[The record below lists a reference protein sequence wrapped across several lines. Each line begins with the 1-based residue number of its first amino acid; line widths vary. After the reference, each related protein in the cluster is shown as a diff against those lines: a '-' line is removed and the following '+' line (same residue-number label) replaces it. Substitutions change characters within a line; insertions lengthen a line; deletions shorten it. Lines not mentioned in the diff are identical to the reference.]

1 MLSCEQKSEKCKC
14 RESYCQASKYES
26 EDYLHVIFFDAV
38 PETYSGIVV
47 ICDNDGFILEQV
59 EFESGYKNGIG
70 YEYRK
75 DRSLRSFGTYSHNKK
90 NNDWKL
96 YDKDGYRTWERKKR
110 NKEEIQQ
117 RIKEQRECED

>member
-1 MLSCEQKSEKCKC
+1 MKHFKSTTILGFSLLFLFQFFMLSCEQKSEKCKC

-59 EFESGYKNGIG
+59 EF
-70 YEYRK
+70 
-75 DRSLRSFGTYSHNKK
+75 LPFAH
-90 NNDWKL
+90 
-96 YDKDGYRTWERKKR
+96 
-110 NKEEIQQ
+110 
-117 RIKEQRECED
+117 